1 MKEERKPVIT
11 HNLRSIINDLVA
23 NGRLSMD
30 AADLPSF
37 KTRRGAKL
45 NWHPLEMISED
56 IYPDLKNEG
65 EGT

>member
-1 MKEERKPVIT
+1 M
-11 HNLRSIINDLVA
+11 
-23 NGRLSMD
+23 G
-30 AADLPSF
+30 AAALLSF

-45 NWHPLEMISED
+45 NWHLLEMISED

>member
-1 MKEERKPVIT
+1 MKEERKPDIT

-30 AADLPSF
+30 AADQLSF

-45 NWHPLEMISED
+45 NWHLLEMISED